1 MTCYMNSVIQCL
13 SANGALTSLFLSGRY
28 AQDLQ
33 KNNFKG
39 TQGILPEAY
48 ATLLS
53 NLYKGDTS
61 AIRPSTFRV
70 SDTMKSQVKSVNA
83 T

>member
-1 MTCYMNSVIQCL
+1 MNFGVTCYMNSVIQCL
-13 SANGALTSLFLSGRY
+13 SANASLTSAFLTSRY

-53 NLYKGDTS
+53 NLYKGDMS
-61 AIRPSTFRV
+61 ALRPSTFRV
-70 SDTMKSQVKSVNA
+70 SW
-83 T
+83 